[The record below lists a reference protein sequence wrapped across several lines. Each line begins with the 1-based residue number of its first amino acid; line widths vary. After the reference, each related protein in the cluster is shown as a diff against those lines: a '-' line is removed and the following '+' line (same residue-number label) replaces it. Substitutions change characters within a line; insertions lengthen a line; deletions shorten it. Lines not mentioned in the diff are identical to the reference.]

1 MVMVLETVY
10 VRESFEKNTV
20 IDTVIK
26 QMTIFLP
33 LYNTI
38 FQRALIPEMYLSFP
52 DSIKCLGSNQ
62 QQPIR
67 LSPFLKSEGHL

>member
-20 IDTVIK
+20 MDTVTK
-26 QMTIFLP
+26 LMTIFLP

-38 FQRALIPEMYLSFP
+38 FQRASIPEMYLSFP
-52 DSIKCLGSNQ
+52 DSINCLGSNQ
-62 QQPIR
+62 QEPIR
-67 LSPFLKSEGHL
+67 LSPFL